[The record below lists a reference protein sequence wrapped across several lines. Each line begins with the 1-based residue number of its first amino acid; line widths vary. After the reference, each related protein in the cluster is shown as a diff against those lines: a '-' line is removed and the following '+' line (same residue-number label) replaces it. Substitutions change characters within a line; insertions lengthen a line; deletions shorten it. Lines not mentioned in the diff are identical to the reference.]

1 MQQHKYF
8 PLFLLIS
15 FALIYCAT
23 PVGPTGGPRDEK
35 GPEILFTEPESGTTN
50 FTGDEVLIYFDEFVN
65 RNSINNNITIEPD
78 FGATFSTDWKRKRLA
93 IKFEDR
99 LPDSTTIIVTLGG
112 QVSDTKGNRIG
123 SSTVIAFS
131 TGDEIDQGVIN
142 GRIRNAE
149 TGEGEESRKVA
160 LYRAP
165 FDLKAPYNYVA
176 ETDTGGY
183 FRFSY
188 LREGTYKAIYFD
200 DRNRNKIWN
209 SDNETANPFRVDQI
223 SLAKGDTI
231 SIGEMYIALRDTVA
245 PKIQGVGLFSTQ
257 RLRLRFNEE
266 VALTD
271 STNIAITDTSGALFS
286 EANALYVQPE
296 ERFAVIA
303 QSDSAL
309 PAEQEYEVSISG
321 LVDLASNQLK
331 AGTFRF
337 TGSDQPD
344 TTLQRIVEIETDV
357 GLFPTQPFVIRY
369 AANIDSRTLF
379 DSLVV
384 VEGDVSFDDWPE
396 LAFVH
401 NRLFVSPQGE
411 WIDGIDYQF
420 LVWNPATQRRA
431 LYTPEI
437 WDNTELGELE
447 IVVSDSANVADSAS
461 SNLYFYTLE
470 NGQNELVYS
479 GSFSEVATI
488 NDLPP
493 LTYILRIF
501 KDENGDGIWNKGSV
515 RPFQAPEP
523 YIVRRSVNIQ
533 TGFTSQITIDFNE

>member
-1 MQQHKYF
+1 
-8 PLFLLIS
+8 
-15 FALIYCAT
+15 
-23 PVGPTGGPRDEK
+23 
-35 GPEILFTEPESGTTN
+35 
-50 FTGDEVLIYFDEFVN
+50 
-65 RNSINNNITIEPD
+65 
-78 FGATFSTDWKRKRLA
+78 
-93 IKFEDR
+93 
-99 LPDSTTIIVTLGG
+99 
-112 QVSDTKGNRIG
+112 
-123 SSTVIAFS
+123 
-131 TGDEIDQGVIN
+131 
-142 GRIRNAE
+142 
-149 TGEGEESRKVA
+149 
-160 LYRAP
+160 
-165 FDLKAPYNYVA
+165 
-176 ETDTGGY
+176 
-183 FRFSY
+183 
-188 LREGTYKAIYFD
+188 
-200 DRNRNKIWN
+200 
-209 SDNETANPFRVDQI
+209 
-223 SLAKGDTI
+223 
-231 SIGEMYIALRDTVA
+231 MYIALRDTVA